1 MLACGA
7 STVPIRRVLLLNSYH
22 QGYTWTDDIVRG
34 AQDVLLQSGVP
45 IDLAIEYLDQRR
57 HEDPVTAD
65 MEDPKSANAFEGLLQ
80 NKFDNT
86 HFDVIITSDDAAL
99 KFLLA
104 RRDHLF
110 PGVPVVFCGVNEYR
124 GTSAYVTA
132 HPELRPW
139 LTGVLERIDVDATVD
154 LALRLHPGTRF
165 VVTVGEGN
173 SPRYR
178 YDLEIAKRHPGL
190 QVRRIPAQEISLDET
205 GRQLNALKPDTIVL
219 LSAFPRDGAG
229 HLFSLKDSVRFVCQH
244 SRAPVYGVNK
254 DALGLG
260 IVGGK
265 LNDGIA
271 QGRAAGSLAMSVL
284 RGTPPSR
291 LGIRWESP
299 NPYEFDWRQ
308 LHRWH
313 VPVSLLPQ
321 GSIVINRPKSL
332 YALHPVWF
340 WGGFVFA
347 LLQSFAIALL
357 LIQQRR
363 MRRAESELAAHA
375 QQLARSNYM
384 LEQVAYVTAHDFQE
398 PMRNVAIC
406 SELLARR
413 WHATL
418 DKDSEELLEF
428 VLTGAKKMHRMV
440 RGLLDWVRAVE
451 DSAEV
456 EATVDSAATF
466 KKVVESRHSEIE
478 RTGTAIAVG
487 DLPVLRMQEQHLL
500 SIWTHLLDNA
510 LTFHNKEA
518 PRITVDAERVQG
530 AWKFSMQDNGIGIPA
545 AFRGRIFD
553 VFKRLNSTRESGIGM
568 GLAICR
574 RVVDFYSGRIWVDS
588 KDGHGAT
595 FYFTI
600 PDYKKSAT
608 RHRRLIAFQ
617 RKGKGGSDPHRR
629 GQPG

>member
-1 MLACGA
+1 M
-7 STVPIRRVLLLNSYH
+7 LLLNSYH
-22 QGYTWTDDIVRG
+22 QGYIWTDDIVRG
-34 AQDVLLQSGVP
+34 VQDVLLSGGMP

-57 HEDPVTAD
+57 HEDPKVAD
-65 MEDPKSANAFEGLLQ
+65 MADQRSANAFDALLQ
-80 NKFDNT
+80 SKFDKA

-104 RRDHLF
+104 RRDRLF

-124 GTSAYVTA
+124 GTSAYVSA
-132 HPELRPW
+132 HPESRPW

-154 LALRLHPGTRF
+154 IALRLHPGTRF

-173 SPRYR
+173 TPQYR
-178 YDLEIAKRHPGL
+178 YDLDIAKRHPGVK
-190 QVRRIPAQEISLDET
+190 VRRIPAQEISLDET
-205 GRQLNALKPDTIVL
+205 GQQLSALQPDTIVL

-229 HLFSLKDSVRFVCQH
+229 HFFSLKDSVRFVCQH
-244 SRAPVYGVNK
+244 SLAPVYGVNK

-271 QGRAAGSLAMSVL
+271 QGRTAGSLAMSVL
-284 RGTPPSR
+284 RGTPPSQ

-308 LHRWH
+308 LNRWH
-313 VPVSLLPQ
+313 VPLSLLPQ
-321 GSIVINRPKSL
+321 GSIVINRPKSF
-332 YALHPVWF
+332 YTLHPVWF
-340 WGGFVFA
+340 WGGLLFA
-347 LLQSFAIALL
+347 VLQSLAIALL

-363 MRRAESELAAHA
+363 RRRAESELAAHV

-398 PMRNVAIC
+398 PMRNVAIF

-413 WHATL
+413 WHGTL
-418 DKDSEELLEF
+418 DKDSEELMEF
-428 VLTGAKKMHRMV
+428 VLSGAKKMHRMV
-440 RGLLDWVRAVE
+440 RGLLEWVRAVE
-451 DSAEV
+451 DSAQV
-456 EATVDSAATF
+456 DATVDSAAVL
-466 KKVVESRHSEIE
+466 KKVIESRRAEMKRTRTEIE
-478 RTGTAIAVG
+478 IGR
-487 DLPVLRMQEQHLL
+487 LPVVRMQEQHLL

-510 LTFHNKEA
+510 LTYQSEEA
-518 PRITVDAERVQG
+518 PRIAVAAERVEG

-545 AFRGRIFD
+545 PLRGRIFD

-574 RVVDFYSGRIWVDS
+574 RVVDSYSGRIWVDS
-588 KDGHGAT
+588 KDGDGST

-600 PDYKKSAT
+600 PDFKRSAT
-608 RHRRLIAFQ
+608 RHRRLIALTK
-617 RKGKGGSDPHRR
+617 RKRKDGSDPDR
-629 GQPG
+629 